1 VVPELRRAWN
11 AAFSEERY
19 RAMVSWLEAEAGV
32 PIPFR
37 ISETPLFL
45 SRELTAELERAAL
58 EVLPTLTAPEYLAAA
73 RRAVPPRWEVPGED
87 EHTVFLQ
94 VDFALAS
101 RAGSGGAAGGAALA
115 AADGDLTPRLIE
127 LQGFPSLYGFQWLLA
142 RAYREH
148 FDVPAGLTPYF
159 GGLDD
164 AGYIEALRRT
174 IVGSADPENVVLLE
188 IEPEKQK
195 TRVDFEVTERL
206 LGVRAVSAAEVI
218 VRGDR
223 VYYRDASRGG
233 REVPIE
239 RIYNRVIFD
248 EVERRGLDFGPL
260 FREPLAVEWV
270 GHPNWFWKIS
280 KFSLPFL
287 RGPHCT
293 ECHFLTSLPPPSR
306 GCAML
311 VKISAWTTS
320 TSQPH
325 FWHHARVECC
335 LRMITSRSVSIV
347 ISVRLRG
354 VMFFRLLFSLLRFG
368 FALEARSRLGRSLD
382 HHLRGCQERSNQTGS
397 ILVVPENRAVIID
410 GGQYGLN
417 LAWDRDSREDA
428 SAQRKSLRALK
439 G

>member
-11 AAFSEERY
+11 AAFSKERY
-19 RAMVSWLEAEAGV
+19 RAMVAWLEAEAGV

-45 SRELTAELERAAL
+45 SRELTADLERAAL
-58 EVLPTLTAPEYLAAA
+58 EVLPTLASPEYLAAA

-101 RAGSGGAAGGAALA
+101 RSGSAGAAGGGALA
-115 AADGDLTPRLIE
+115 APDGDLTPRLIE

-142 RAYREH
+142 RGYREH

-164 AGYIEALRRT
+164 ASYIEALRRT
-174 IVGSADPENVVLLE
+174 IVGSADPANVVLLE

-287 RGPHCT
+287 RGPHCP
-293 ECHFLTSLPPPSR
+293 ECHFLADLDDYPPDLENYVLKPLFSFA
-306 GCAML
+306 GL
-311 VKISAWTTS
+311 G
-320 TSQPH
+320 
-325 FWHHARVECC
+325 VEVGV
-335 LRMITSRSVSIV
+335 TAE
-347 ISVRLRG
+347 RLRSIERPEDYILQRRVDYGPAIATPDGPAKAEVRMMFLWTDRPRLVNNLVRTTKGKMVG
-354 VMFFRLLFSLLRFG
+354 VDFNQDRSWIG
-368 FALEARSRLGRSLD
+368 ASVALHPAGLEG
-382 HHLRGCQERSNQTGS
+382 TG
-397 ILVVPENRAVIID
+397 
-410 GGQYGLN
+410 
-417 LAWDRDSREDA
+417 
-428 SAQRKSLRALK
+428 
-439 G
+439 